1 MTSPYQ
7 ILDEHI
13 HVHTIADMFC
23 SKWIS
28 HHISHRYDI
37 ALRNPFS
44 QSKSMTVYTYI
55 IILIYCWLLVSEEFS
70 PAIPSHAN
78 MLILHGQTEFFVLFN
93 FALWRKRNLYNFG
106 TNIRLT
112 TWPLTWWPELLPGE
126 NYSLTSI

>member
-13 HVHTIADMFC
+13 HTIADMFC

-44 QSKSMTVYTYI
+44 QSKSMIVYIYNYI
-55 IILIYCWLLVSEEFS
+55 NILLTTSQRGVLASYSFS
-70 PAIPSHAN
+70 HQCA
-78 MLILHGQTEFFVLFN
+78 N
-93 FALWRKRNLYNFG
+93 FAWSNTIFCV
-106 TNIRLT
+106 I
-112 TWPLTWWPELLPGE
+112 
-126 NYSLTSI
+126 

>member
-13 HVHTIADMFC
+13 HTIADMFC

-44 QSKSMTVYTYI
+44 QSKSMIVYIYNYI
-55 IILIYCWLLVSEEFS
+55 NILLTTSQRGVLASYSFS
-70 PAIPSHAN
+70 RQYA
-78 MLILHGQTEFFVLFN
+78 N
-93 FALWRKRNLYNFG
+93 FAW
-106 TNIRLT
+106 TNRIFCV
-112 TWPLTWWPELLPGE
+112 
-126 NYSLTSI
+126 I